1 MIEREPHTSSGC
13 QAQVTQEHKGQGDN
27 VAGDK
32 IYSPGISVDDIEGSV
47 VQILVFIR
55 HRITDSAEAAVEAL
69 EGSSRLE
76 GEARKLLELIKILT
90 DFAVGKDTKA
100 SFKKLNE
107 LRTGCKS
114 TFAKDLANATLIR
127 AIATRDSPDF
137 SGIRIPLE
145 EEFLSKE
152 AYLEYV
158 ADIDRLSEEAERTRF
173 EFSEPVLCGLIRG
186 LLRVGE
192 PEVAE
197 ELSDHLV
204 DQYDSVNSKTI
215 NIACRIQSF
224 FKTEGV
230 QNFWTLNHDNYQIL
244 LGICNEII
252 DLINFTEGKE
262 HRLFIWSANL
272 LEFSAGEISDL
283 LDICTDFIATIEKT
297 TPNIAKAIRGFNS
310 GNFDYSDGL
319 PFLIGKCERDEIFR
333 RNKVSEILKS
343 NYISI
348 DESAILLNVG
358 DKEKIKEWINSG
370 GGVTEDSA
378 LLKDF
383 VELELHA
390 FVLESN
396 PKERLQLREKSDR
409 FLDDH
414 KDSLKDINPFRI
426 HALCHHLL
434 KANLS
439 TPACKILSHF
449 IPTGNLWLSPLVELY
464 LHALLHSTQLDTL
477 SVTLDRIPKKYWN
490 YNVWRIEAKKQETL
504 NHLPDAVGAIKN
516 ALHFKPTS
524 IESWFNLIYL
534 NRRQGADDSQIA
546 GILDLIST
554 DILDKPSENAARLLS
569 EFLAQGHVELM
580 ETKLIKWFLEDPEG
594 SARLITDFHLSV
606 IEMKGQNLDL
616 RDTVDDCVLAVSYTV
631 DGEQQLKLIVKNPE
645 YKHSAFIDSRTP
657 LGDALL
663 NSSKGSKFNI
673 GMSEY
678 EVNEFLP
685 PYVGVFRISTKIRSS
700 INDGTDSFQS
710 FTMPADPEEFI
721 SSIKKKM
728 QFLKKD
734 ADPILENSD
743 IPIYMRGKRFDLSN
757 PIKGMIAILFDRKYK
772 NSGIPSFGS
781 ENPTEIILD
790 IWSITYIFYSG
801 LSETFRSSGIST
813 IITRETKA
821 IIENWIDDVNRDD
834 YLTIDLTDDGELIRS
849 GSTEIYN
856 GTVDLQEWMKFII
869 ESSEIQSPNSVDL
882 PEEINECRDLIDES
896 VESSIILAFSNDL
909 DWMSIDPFFARLLGG
924 KGGRSVNVSRFSV
937 QLGANREIEAMAT
950 AIQLHLFHDFPCS
963 ITIEHLIQLAF
974 SQEVAHDEILKD
986 ALIRYQDELSC
997 IPNALSIIKKIC
1009 IANLIGAMRAGE
1021 VIDSEGRLKLRHGSG
1036 TLSVFYTC
1044 CLIASTIQLNDEKLS
1059 REERLARFFLEL
1071 FDTIHEMP
1079 SLINLVRRAGS
1090 VYAKGHFLS
1099 ITEINSCLGDL
1110 QSGAKGE

>member
-1 MIEREPHTSSGC
+1 MIEREPNAPSGR
-13 QAQVTQEHKGQGDN
+13 QAQVSQEHKGQGDN

-32 IYSPGISVDDIEGSV
+32 IYYQGISVDDIEGSV
-47 VQILVFIR
+47 EQIVLFIR

-76 GEARKLLELIKILT
+76 GEAKKLLELIKILT
-90 DFAVGKDTKA
+90 DFAVGKDTKT

-107 LRTGCKS
+107 LRTECKS
-114 TFAKDLANATLIR
+114 SFAKDLANATLIR
-127 AIATRDSPDF
+127 AIDTRDSPDF

-204 DQYDSVNSKTI
+204 DQYDSINSKTI

-230 QNFWTLNHDNYQIL
+230 KNFWTLNHDNYQRL

-297 TPNIAKAIRGFNS
+297 NPKIAKAIRGFNS
-310 GNFDYSDGL
+310 GNFDDSDGL

-333 RNKVSEILKS
+333 RNKISEILRS
-343 NYISI
+343 NYISV

-370 GGVTEDSA
+370 GGVAEDSA

-390 FVLESN
+390 YVLESN

-409 FLDDH
+409 FLDNH

-477 SVTLDRIPKKYWN
+477 RVTLDRIPKKYWN

-504 NHLPDAVGAIKN
+504 NHLPDAVEAIKN

-524 IESWFNLIYL
+524 IGSWLDLIYL
-534 NRRQGADDSQIA
+534 NRRQGADDSQIS

-569 EFLAQGHVELM
+569 EFLAQGHAELM
-580 ETKLIKWFLEDPEG
+580 EAKLIKWFLEDPEV
-594 SARLITDFHLSV
+594 R
-606 IEMKGQNLDL
+606 Q
-616 RDTVDDCVLAVSYTV
+616 
-631 DGEQQLKLIVKNPE
+631 
-645 YKHSAFIDSRTP
+645 
-657 LGDALL
+657 
-663 NSSKGSKFNI
+663 
-673 GMSEY
+673 
-678 EVNEFLP
+678 
-685 PYVGVFRISTKIRSS
+685 
-700 INDGTDSFQS
+700 
-710 FTMPADPEEFI
+710 
-721 SSIKKKM
+721 
-728 QFLKKD
+728 
-734 ADPILENSD
+734 
-743 IPIYMRGKRFDLSN
+743 
-757 PIKGMIAILFDRKYK
+757 
-772 NSGIPSFGS
+772 
-781 ENPTEIILD
+781 
-790 IWSITYIFYSG
+790 G
-801 LSETFRSSGIST
+801 LS
-813 IITRETKA
+813 
-821 IIENWIDDVNRDD
+821 
-834 YLTIDLTDDGELIRS
+834 LT
-849 GSTEIYN
+849 
-856 GTVDLQEWMKFII
+856 
-869 ESSEIQSPNSVDL
+869 
-882 PEEINECRDLIDES
+882 
-896 VESSIILAFSNDL
+896 SI
-909 DWMSIDPFFARLLGG
+909 
-924 KGGRSVNVSRFSV
+924 
-937 QLGANREIEAMAT
+937 
-950 AIQLHLFHDFPCS
+950 
-963 ITIEHLIQLAF
+963 
-974 SQEVAHDEILKD
+974 
-986 ALIRYQDELSC
+986 
-997 IPNALSIIKKIC
+997 
-1009 IANLIGAMRAGE
+1009 
-1021 VIDSEGRLKLRHGSG
+1021 
-1036 TLSVFYTC
+1036 
-1044 CLIASTIQLNDEKLS
+1044 
-1059 REERLARFFLEL
+1059 FL
-1071 FDTIHEMP
+1071 
-1079 SLINLVRRAGS
+1079 
-1090 VYAKGHFLS
+1090 
-1099 ITEINSCLGDL
+1099 
-1110 QSGAKGE
+1110 

>member
-1 MIEREPHTSSGC
+1 MIDREPNTPSGR
-13 QAQVTQEHKGQGDN
+13 QAQLTQEHKGQGDN

-32 IYSPGISVDDIEGSV
+32 ISYSGISVDDIEGSV
-47 VQILVFIR
+47 VQIVLFIR
-55 HRITDSAEAAVEAL
+55 HRNTDSAEAAVEAL

-76 GEARKLLELIKILT
+76 GEAKKLLELIKILT
-90 DFAVGKDTKA
+90 DFAAGKDTKA
-100 SFKKLNE
+100 FFKKLNE
-107 LRTGCKS
+107 LKTGCKS
-114 TFAKDLANATLIR
+114 SFAKDLANATLIR
-127 AIATRDSPDF
+127 AMAKRDSPDF

-145 EEFLSKE
+145 EEVLSKE

-158 ADIDRLSEEAERTRF
+158 ADIDRLRKEAERTRF

-186 LLRVGE
+186 LIRVGE

-204 DQYDSVNSKTI
+204 DQYDSINSKTL
-215 NIACRIQSF
+215 NIACRMQTF

-230 QNFWTLNHDNYQIL
+230 HNFWTLNDDNYQIL
-244 LGICNEII
+244 LGICDEII
-252 DLINFTEGKE
+252 DLINYTEGKE
-262 HRLFIWSANL
+262 NRLFIWSANL
-272 LEFSAGEISDL
+272 LEFTASEIPDL
-283 LDICTDFIATIEKT
+283 LKICTDFIATIEKIN
-297 TPNIAKAIRGFNS
+297 PNIAKAIRGFNS
-310 GNFDYSDGL
+310 GNFDDSDGL
-319 PFLIGKCERDEIFR
+319 PFLIGKCERDEVFR
-333 RNKVSEILKS
+333 RNKISEILKT
-343 NYISI
+343 NYISV

-383 VELELHA
+383 VDLELYA
-390 FVLESN
+390 YVLESN
-396 PKERLQLREKSDR
+396 AEERLQLREKSDR

-426 HALCHHLL
+426 YALCHYLL

-439 TPACKILSHF
+439 TPACKILNHL
-449 IPTGNLWLSPLVELY
+449 IPKGNLWLSPLVELY

-477 SVTLDRIPKKYWN
+477 SVTLERIPEKYWN
-490 YNVWRIEAKKQETL
+490 YNVWRIESKKQETL
-504 NHLPDAVGAIKN
+504 NHLPEAVDAIKN
-516 ALHFKPTS
+516 ALRFSPTS
-524 IESWFNLIYL
+524 IESWLNLIYL
-534 NRRQGADDSQIA
+534 NRRQGADDSQIS

-554 DILDKPSENAARLLS
+554 DIFDKPSESAARLLA
-569 EFLAQGHVELM
+569 EYLAQGHAELM

-606 IEMKGQNLDL
+606 IEMKGQNLEL
-616 RDTVDDCVLAVSYTV
+616 RDTVGDCLLAVSYTV
-631 DGEQQLKLIVKNPE
+631 DAEQQLKLIVKNPR

-663 NSSKGSKFNI
+663 NSSKGSKFVI
-673 GMSEY
+673 CMREY
-678 EVNEFLP
+678 EVKELLP
-685 PYVGVFRISTKIRSS
+685 PYVGVFRISTNIRSS

-710 FTMPADPEEFI
+710 FTMPTDPNEFI
-721 SSIKKKM
+721 NSIKKKM
-728 QFLKKD
+728 QLLKKD

-743 IPIYMRGKRFDLSN
+743 IPIYMRGRRFDLSN
-757 PIKGMIAILFDRKYK
+757 PIKGMIAVLFDRKYK

-781 ENPTEIILD
+781 ENPTKIILD

-801 LSETFRSSGIST
+801 LAEAFKSSGTSI

-821 IIENWIDDVNRDD
+821 IIENWIADVNRDD

-849 GSTEIYN
+849 SGTEIYN
-856 GTVDLQEWMKFII
+856 GTIDLQKWMKFVI
-869 ESSEIQSPNSVDL
+869 ESCEIQSPNLVDL

-924 KGGRSVNVSRFSV
+924 KGGRAVNVSRFSV

-963 ITIEHLIQLAF
+963 ITTEHLIQLAF
-974 SQEVAHDEILKD
+974 SQEVAHDEILKNT
-986 ALIRYQDELSC
+986 LRKYQDELSC
-997 IPNALSIIKKIC
+997 IPSALSIIVKIC

-1044 CLIASTIQLNDEKLS
+1044 CLIASSVQLNNEKLS

-1071 FDTIHEMP
+1071 FDTIHEIP
-1079 SLINLVRRAGS
+1079 SLVNLVRRAGS

-1099 ITEINSCLGDL
+1099 INEINRCLGVL
-1110 QSGAKGE
+1110 QSGA